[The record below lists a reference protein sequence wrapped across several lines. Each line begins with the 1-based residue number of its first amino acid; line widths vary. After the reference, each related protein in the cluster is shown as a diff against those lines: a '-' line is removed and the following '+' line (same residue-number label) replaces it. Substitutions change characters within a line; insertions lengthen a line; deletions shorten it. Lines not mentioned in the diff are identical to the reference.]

1 MLGKMYGYVRVSTRS
16 QKEERQLAAMREFG
30 VPEEHIVVEKQSGK
44 DFLRPQYLRLVRSL
58 RRGDVLVVKSI
69 DRLGRSYTEILEQ
82 WATLTKERAVAIVVL
97 DMPLLDTRTDRDLT
111 GLLIADIVL
120 QLLSYVAQTERE
132 FIRQRQAEGIAA
144 AKERGVQF
152 GRTRIPMPERFQE
165 LAEDW
170 RLGRVTAVQAGK
182 ELGISRT
189 TFRTRAMEWCR
200 EAGMEDAGGAAIGLG
215 G

>member
-1 MLGKMYGYVRVSTRS
+1 M
-16 QKEERQLAAMREFG
+16 
-30 VPEEHIVVEKQSGK
+30 
-44 DFLRPQYLRLVRSL
+44 
-58 RRGDVLVVKSI
+58 
-69 DRLGRSYTEILEQ
+69 
-82 WATLTKERAVAIVVL
+82 
-97 DMPLLDTRTDRDLT
+97 
-111 GLLIADIVL
+111 
-120 QLLSYVAQTERE
+120 
-132 FIRQRQAEGIAA
+132 
-144 AKERGVQF
+144 QF